1 MKILGLDEHRTLRGS
16 GAIKFFELE
25 RVPNNDWVEIFQSL
39 FTNENEQA
47 WVEGYCIVT
56 NCRTSDISIRL
67 TELQSKCDEAN
78 AILKRK
84 QASL

>member
-1 MKILGLDEHRTLRGS
+1 MKILGLDERRTLRGS
-16 GAIKFFELE
+16 GALKFFELE

-56 NCRTSDISIRL
+56 NCRTRDISIRL

>member
-1 MKILGLDEHRTLRGS
+1 MKILGLDECRTRRGS
-16 GAIKFFELE
+16 GVLKFFELE
-25 RVPNNDWVEIFQSL
+25 RVPNSDWVEIFQSL

-56 NCRTSDISIRL
+56 NCRTSDITIRL
-67 TELQSKCDEAN
+67 RELQSKCDEAN

-84 QASL
+84 QTSL

>member
-39 FTNENEQA
+39 FTNKNEQA